1 MHIDK
6 ELNIYVDETSTSTV
20 FRAYVDLLTINKDID
35 SKIMYKAN
43 LSIDEAIQLRDFL
56 NYCYPKP

>member
-6 ELNIYVDETSTSTV
+6 ELSIYVDETSTSTV
-20 FRAYVDLLTINKDID
+20 FRAYVDMLTINKDID
-35 SKIMYKAN
+35 SKIIYKAN
-43 LSIDEAIQLRDFL
+43 LSIAEAIQLRDFL

>member
-6 ELNIYVDETSTSTV
+6 ELSIYVDQTSTSTV
-20 FRAYVDLLTINKDID
+20 FRAYVDMLTINKDID
-35 SKIMYKAN
+35 SKIIYKAN
-43 LSIDEAIQLRDFL
+43 LSIAEAIELRDFL

>member
-6 ELNIYVDETSTSTV
+6 ELSIYVDETSTSTV
-20 FRAYVDLLTINKDID
+20 FRAYVDMLSINKDID
-35 SKIMYKAN
+35 SKIIYKAN
-43 LSIDEAIQLRDFL
+43 LSIAEAIELRDFL

>member
-6 ELNIYVDETSTSTV
+6 QLSLYVDETSTSTV
-20 FRAYVDLLTINKDID
+20 FKAYVDLLTINKDINN
-35 SKIMYKAN
+35 KIIYKAY
-43 LSIDEAIQLRDFL
+43 LSLAEAIQLRDFL

>member
-6 ELNIYVDETSTSTV
+6 ELSIYVDETSTSTV
-20 FRAYVDLLTINKDID
+20 FRAYVDMLTINKDID
-35 SKIMYKAN
+35 SKIIYRAN
-43 LSIDEAIQLRDFL
+43 LSIAEAIELRDFL